1 MNMHINAVIARELD
15 EGAQFGLSIKFDP
28 VRIDAGAIVQY
39 DIIMPA
45 FMPAYDTVPEGVL
58 TPVAADLSGKGR
70 DNLVPYLAWLQAEA
84 IRVGVPQWKNHPNDV
99 VRAFAAIAETAITMP
114 GLRPLPAKWQQSDRR
129 SIGGREVHR
138 SWYKYLPYK
147 AQGMTTP
154 AAELTLS
161 GGLPAFAAVAE
172 PSVVRGGA
180 DMGVSHAGTAD
191 AKVYITQFLGEA
203 SSTATAVATKCVIT
217 PNNPAMWAT
226 IVRMAASGNKAPEI
240 HTEAVSGSV
249 AVPAIGGM
257 VL

>member
-39 DIIMPA
+39 DVVMPV
-45 FMPAYDTVPEGVL
+45 FMPEYDAVPEGVL
-58 TPVAADLSGKGR
+58 TPVAADISGKGR
-70 DNLVPYLAWLQAEA
+70 DNLVPYLAWLQEQAVK
-84 IRVGVPQWKNHPNDV
+84 IGIPQWKNHPNEV
-99 VRAFAAIAETAITMP
+99 VRAFSAIAETAITMP

-138 SWYKYLPYK
+138 TWYKYLPYK
-147 AQGMTTP
+147 AQGMTQT

-161 GGLPAFAAVAE
+161 GGIPSFAAVQE
-172 PSVVRGGA
+172 PSVVRGGS

-203 SSTATAVATKCVIT
+203 SATATPVATKCTIT
-217 PNNPAMWAT
+217 PVNAAMWAT
-226 IVRMAASGNKAPEI
+226 IVRMAASGNKAPEV
-240 HTEAVSGSV
+240 HSEAVSGSI
-249 AVPAIGGM
+249 AIPAIGGM
-257 VL
+257 IA